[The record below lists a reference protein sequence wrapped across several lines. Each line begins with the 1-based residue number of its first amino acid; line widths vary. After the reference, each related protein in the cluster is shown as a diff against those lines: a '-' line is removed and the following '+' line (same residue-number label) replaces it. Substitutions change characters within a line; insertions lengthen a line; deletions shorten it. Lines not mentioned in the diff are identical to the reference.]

1 MLSEV
6 ARVMPCDG
14 MQRST
19 TVVFCLVRVC
29 PESSKSHGRVQ
40 QYYQQSKKEEED
52 SLIFKFPA
60 TNSKEMSIVEIR
72 RVFKYLNPVLTTCI
86 YLSSV
91 FRVMS

>member
-1 MLSEV
+1 MSRKLEK
-6 ARVMPCDG
+6 PW
-14 MQRST
+14 QST
-19 TVVFCLVRVC
+19 AVLPTV
-29 PESSKSHGRVQ
+29 E
-40 QYYQQSKKEEED
+40 KEEED

>member
-1 MLSEV
+1 MSRKLEK
-6 ARVMPCDG
+6 PW
-14 MQRST
+14 QST
-19 TVVFCLVRVC
+19 AVLPTV
-29 PESSKSHGRVQ
+29 E
-40 QYYQQSKKEEED
+40 KEEED

-60 TNSKEMSIVEIR
+60 TNSKEMPIVEIR